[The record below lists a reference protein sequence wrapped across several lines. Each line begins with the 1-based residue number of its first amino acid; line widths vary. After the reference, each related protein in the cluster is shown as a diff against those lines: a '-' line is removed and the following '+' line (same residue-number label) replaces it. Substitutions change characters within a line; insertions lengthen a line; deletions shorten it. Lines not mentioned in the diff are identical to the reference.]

1 MVGGSKRKITQTAV
15 INIFL
20 LGTVVGFTAG
30 FELQLLSR
38 QDVSDEGFYILKCCE
53 RPDFKK
59 KNTFLAYPLHSM
71 CGKGNL
77 RLSTCDGEAYFEY
90 FCLN

>member
-20 LGTVVGFTAG
+20 LGTVVGLTAG
-30 FELQLLSR
+30 CELQLLSR

-53 RPDFKK
+53 RPD
-59 KNTFLAYPLHSM
+59 S
-71 CGKGNL
+71 
-77 RLSTCDGEAYFEY
+77 
-90 FCLN
+90 

>member
-30 FELQLLSR
+30 FELQLLMSR

-59 KNTFLAYPLHSM
+59 KTLFWPILCILCA
-71 CGKGNL
+71 GK
-77 RLSTCDGEAYFEY
+77 AIYV
-90 FCLN
+90 